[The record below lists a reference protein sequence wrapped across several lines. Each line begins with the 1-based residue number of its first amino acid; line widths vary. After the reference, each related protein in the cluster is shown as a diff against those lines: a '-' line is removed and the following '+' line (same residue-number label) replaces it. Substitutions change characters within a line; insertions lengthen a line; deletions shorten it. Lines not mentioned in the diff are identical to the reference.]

1 MMNEIQV
8 FNNPEFG
15 DIRTIIIEN
24 EPWWVGKDVAE
35 ALDYQKPSNAVAR
48 HVDSEDKKTEVVPY
62 TQNRET
68 VGKLTFINESGLY
81 SLILSSKL
89 PSAKKFKRWI
99 TSEVL
104 PALRKTGRY
113 EARGQAALEKEDCL
127 RAAETLS
134 TCTAERLPYVAAV
147 LRQAGFKIP
156 EVPVLVPT
164 VLDRRGTISE
174 EERDRM
180 QYETLLQHPQ
190 LIPEYPEAL
199 KKHPDLAD
207 LMPKH
212 SNKPA
217 QLQRANPRDGYS
229 VWFNLRKLKRTMK
242 EKGWNQME
250 LSRQSGIDKRSIGR
264 YLSGASRP
272 GTVNRNILC
281 DALEVKHGYFD
292 K

>member
-15 DIRTIIIEN
+15 DIRTVIIEN

-35 ALDYQKPSNAVAR
+35 ALDYKEPTKAAREKVDLEDRGMSEMDTPSGR
-48 HVDSEDKKTEVVPY
+48 
-62 TQNRET
+62 QNM
-68 VGKLTFINESGLY
+68 LIINESGLY

-104 PALRKTGRY
+104 PVLRKTGRY
-113 EARGQAALEKEDCL
+113 EAADRVTLAKEDCL

-147 LRQAGFKIP
+147 LRQAGFKVP

-180 QYETLLQHPQ
+180 QYEALLQHPQ

-199 KKHPDLAD
+199 KKHPDLED
-207 LMPKH
+207 LMPKR

-229 VWFNLRKLKRTMK
+229 VWFNLRKLKRMMK
-242 EKGWNQME
+242 ERGWNQMD

-272 GTVNRNILC
+272 GTANRNILC
-281 DALEVKHGYFD
+281 DAIGVKHGYFD

>member
-1 MMNEIQV
+1 MMNKIQV

-15 DIRTIIIEN
+15 DIRTVMIGN

-35 ALDYQKPSNAVAR
+35 TLGYNNSRKAIAD
-48 HVDSEDKKTEVVPY
+48 HVDEEDKTDGV
-62 TQNRET
+62 TIRDSIGRDQNP
-68 VGKLTFINESGLY
+68 VLINESGLY

-113 EARGQAALEKEDCL
+113 EVTDRAIPGKEDYL

-134 TCTAERLPYVAAV
+134 TCTAERLPFVAAV
-147 LRQAGFKIP
+147 LRQAGF
-156 EVPVLVPT
+156 EVPVIPVLVPT
-164 VLDRRGTISE
+164 VLDKRGTISE

-180 QYETLLQHPQ
+180 QYEALLQHPQ

-199 KKHPDLAD
+199 KKHPDLAN
-207 LMPKH
+207 LMPKQ
-212 SNKPA
+212 SNKPL
-217 QLQRANPRDGYS
+217 QLQRSNPRDGYS
-229 VWFNLRKLKRTMK
+229 VWFNLRKLKRVMK
-242 EKGWNQME
+242 EKGWNQMD

-264 YLSGASRP
+264 YL
-272 GTVNRNILC
+272 
-281 DALEVKHGYFD
+281 
-292 K
+292 

>member
-15 DIRTIIIEN
+15 DIRTVIIED
-24 EPWWVGKDVAE
+24 EPWWVARDVAA
-35 ALDYQKPSNAVAR
+35 ALEYKNGSRDVNR
-48 HVDSEDKKTEVVPY
+48 HVDSEDRQMYRNGTSEIN
-62 TQNRET
+62 NRGVT
-68 VGKLTFINESGLY
+68 IINESGLY

-99 TSEVL
+99 TAEVL

-113 EARGQAALEKEDCL
+113 EAGERATLSNADHLK
-127 RAAETLS
+127 AAEMLS
-134 TCTAERLPYVAAV
+134 TCTAERLPFVAAV
-147 LRQAGFKIP
+147 LRQAGF
-156 EVPVLVPT
+156 EVPVIPVLVPT
-164 VLDRRGTISE
+164 VLDKRGTISE

-180 QYETLLQHPQ
+180 QYEALLQHPQ

-199 KKHPDLAD
+199 KKHPDLAN
-207 LMPKH
+207 LMPKQ
-212 SNKPA
+212 SNKPL

>member
-1 MMNEIQV
+1 MKNEIQV

-15 DIRTIIIEN
+15 NIRTVVIED
-24 EPWWVGKDVAE
+24 EPWWVGKDIAE
-35 ALDYQKPSNAVAR
+35 ALEYKNGSRDVNR
-48 HVDSEDKKTEVVPY
+48 HVDADDRQIYRNGTSEIN
-62 TQNRET
+62 NRGVT
-68 VGKLTFINESGLY
+68 IINESGLY

-113 EARGQAALEKEDCL
+113 EAGQQGTLSNADHLK
-127 RAAETLS
+127 AAEMLS
-134 TCTAERLPYVAAV
+134 ACTAERLPYVAAV
-147 LRQAGFKIP
+147 LRQGGFDIP
-156 EVPVLVPT
+156 AIPVLVPK
-164 VLDRRGTISE
+164 VLDKRGTISE

-180 QYETLLQHPQ
+180 QYEALLQHPQ

-281 DALEVKHGYFD
+281 DAIGVKHGYFD

>member
-1 MMNEIQV
+1 MKNEIQV

-15 DIRTIIIEN
+15 DIRTVVIED
-24 EPWWVGKDVAE
+24 EPWWVGKDIAE
-35 ALDYQKPSNAVAR
+35 ALEYKNGSRDVNR
-48 HVDSEDKKTEVVPY
+48 HVDADDRQIYRNGTSEIN
-62 TQNRET
+62 NRGVT
-68 VGKLTFINESGLY
+68 IINESGLY

-113 EARGQAALEKEDCL
+113 EAGQQGTLSNADHLK
-127 RAAETLS
+127 AAEMLS
-134 TCTAERLPYVAAV
+134 TCTAERLPFVAAV
-147 LRQAGFKIP
+147 LRQAGF
-156 EVPVLVPT
+156 EVPVIPVLVPT
-164 VLDRRGTISE
+164 VLDKRGTISE

-180 QYETLLQHPQ
+180 QYEALLQHPQ

-199 KKHPDLAD
+199 KKHPDLAN
-207 LMPKH
+207 LMPKQ
-212 SNKPA
+212 SNKPL
-217 QLQRANPRDGYS
+217 QLQRSNPRDGYS
-229 VWFNLRKLKRTMK
+229 VWFNLRKLKRVMK
-242 EKGWNQME
+242 EKGWNQMD

-281 DALEVKHGYFD
+281 DAIGVKHGYFD